1 MKNSLTYINTAC
13 LPVHSWSIPGIKPEN
28 NCYGMGLNF
37 SSDYIYIIYYG
48 PVQFAPSRGGSSK
61 FVVNVWR

>member
-1 MKNSLTYINTAC
+1 MKNSLTYINNTC

-37 SSDYIYIIYYG
+37 SSDFIYIYLFIYYG
-48 PVQFAPSRGGSSK
+48 PVQFSPSKGGSK
-61 FVVNVWR
+61 FVVNV

>member
-1 MKNSLTYINTAC
+1 MKNSLTYINNTC

-37 SSDYIYIIYYG
+37 SSDYIYILFIMDQYSS
-48 PVQFAPSRGGSSK
+48 VQVKEAPQ
-61 FVVNVWR
+61 NLW